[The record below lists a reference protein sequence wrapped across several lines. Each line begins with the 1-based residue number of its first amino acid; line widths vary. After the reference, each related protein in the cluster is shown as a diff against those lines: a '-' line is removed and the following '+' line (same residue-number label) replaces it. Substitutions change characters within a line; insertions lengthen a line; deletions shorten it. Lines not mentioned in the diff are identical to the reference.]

1 MRSMI
6 VAPKILP
13 TKPRSSLDLITMANT
28 RMNAKNTAISE
39 SVSSLVFIFLLVIS
53 KGEEYALQKA

>member
-39 SVSSLVFIFLLVIS
+39 SVSSLVFKFLLVIS